1 MAVIWQDVCVIHS
14 CSIESGQCRC
24 RSHITGRQCTQVE
37 SGYFFMALDHLLYE
51 AESATMG
58 RVSEAVTHWWSG
70 SLVRRNLYK
79 HVVRV
84 YVLRAVWW
92 TSGSI
97 SLADLLCGQV
107 LGFPGYLKVE
117 HWSSVLTTFPT
128 PWNMICSS
136 AMRRRYMW
144 LFVYR
149 VMCHQKMKGVRKY
162 MLTMHNVSMQMPQ
175 DWEEVQVTVIR
186 PGPIPTSSPCGNTI
200 PDDDRLIVSLPA
212 AARSVTHTFAHRC
225 VSVLVY
231 GNCALPAFSSGLW
244 CLFSLCVWRETW
256 LTPSA
261 WTSDAIRMPT
271 VSSMEQPTPSFLW
284 TLWDAFQ
291 LSKIRG
297 VFLPF

>member
-1 MAVIWQDVCVIHS
+1 MF
-14 CSIESGQCRC
+14 SG
-24 RSHITGRQCTQVE
+24 
-37 SGYFFMALDHLLYE
+37 
-51 AESATMG
+51 
-58 RVSEAVTHWWSG
+58 
-70 SLVRRNLYK
+70 
-79 HVVRV
+79 
-84 YVLRAVWW
+84 
-92 TSGSI
+92 
-97 SLADLLCGQV
+97 LCGGHQGASAWPTCYV
-107 LGFPGYLKVE
+107 DRSWVFPGT
-117 HWSSVLTTFPT
+117 WR
-128 PWNMICSS
+128 WNTGVPYWRHSLLHGIWFAHPLWGAGICDCSCTVS
-136 AMRRRYMW
+136 C
-144 LFVYR
+144 